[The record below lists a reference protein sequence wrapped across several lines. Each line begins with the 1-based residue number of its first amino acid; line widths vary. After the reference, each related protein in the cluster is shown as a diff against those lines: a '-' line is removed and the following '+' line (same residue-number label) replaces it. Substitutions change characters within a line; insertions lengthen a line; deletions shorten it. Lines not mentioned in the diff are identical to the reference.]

1 MDEHNELRTRL
12 RAVGMELFRRDGLR
26 FTMQQAAAMM
36 HISKKTIYAVY
47 PSKEALLLD
56 MVDDAFTRIH
66 ARKQR
71 ILDGP
76 GTLAEKLRAVIIALP
91 EEYTALDL
99 QQMDLLDEKYP
110 RVAARVREHLETGWE
125 PTLALLEQAMGEGVI
140 RRVSLPVLQ
149 RMISASIEDF
159 LADRTL
165 DAQGISYTD
174 ALDEMISILL
184 EGRACPARNLPIACR
199 QSSTAHH
206 SPKPPNPATRLPP
219 PHNLCPPTA
228 VTPIYTLPK
237 LPPQTLSKKSKKL
250 AKTC

>member
-1 MDEHNELRTRL
+1 MDEHNELCTRL
-12 RAVGMELFRRDGLR
+12 HAVGMELFRRDGLR

-99 QQMDLLDEKYP
+99 QQMDLLDENIPESQRACGSIWKP
-110 RVAARVREHLETGWE
+110 AG
-125 PTLALLEQAMGEGVI
+125 
-140 RRVSLPVLQ
+140 SLPW
-149 RMISASIEDF
+149 RCWS
-159 LADRTL
+159 RRW
-165 DAQGISYTD
+165 
-174 ALDEMISILL
+174 
-184 EGRACPARNLPIACR
+184 GRALSVGYPCR
-199 QSSTAHH
+199 FCSG
-206 SPKPPNPATRLPP
+206 
-219 PHNLCPPTA
+219 
-228 VTPIYTLPK
+228 
-237 LPPQTLSKKSKKL
+237 
-250 AKTC
+250 

>member
-1 MDEHNELRTRL
+1 MDENNELRIRL
-12 RAVGMELFRRDGLR
+12 RAVGIELFRRDGLR
-26 FTMQQAAAMM
+26 FTMQQAAAVM

-99 QQMDLLDEKYP
+99 QDEKYP
-110 RVAARVREHLETGWE
+110 KVAARVRKHLETGWE
-125 PTLALLEQAMGEGVI
+125 PTLTLLEQAIGAGVI

-159 LADRTL
+159 LADRAL

-184 EGRACPARNLPIACR
+184 EGLLVR
-199 QSSTAHH
+199 
-206 SPKPPNPATRLPP
+206 
-219 PHNLCPPTA
+219 
-228 VTPIYTLPK
+228 
-237 LPPQTLSKKSKKL
+237 
-250 AKTC
+250 

>member
-76 GTLAEKLRAVIIALP
+76 GTLAVKLRAVIIALP
-91 EEYTALDL
+91 EEYTALD
-99 QQMDLLDEKYP
+99 MP
-110 RVAARVREHLETGWE
+110 CASSVRSARKSSMEAEIIRCRTGRD
-125 PTLALLEQAMGEGVI
+125 T
-140 RRVSLPVLQ
+140 RRITPS
-149 RMISASIEDF
+149 
-159 LADRTL
+159 
-165 DAQGISYTD
+165 
-174 ALDEMISILL
+174 
-184 EGRACPARNLPIACR
+184 PIAC
-199 QSSTAHH
+199 SSSAKVGSQPVSRCSRTRAATLGYFSSKRSICCRSSAVYSSGRAIMTAR
-206 SPKPPNPATRLPP
+206 SFSARVPGPMGRYCTAGKPPSVSGRL
-219 PHNLCPPTA
+219 CSGRTA
-228 VTPIYTLPK
+228 FI
-237 LPPQTLSKKSKKL
+237 
-250 AKTC
+250 

>member
-1 MDEHNELRTRL
+1 MDENNELRIRL

-26 FTMQQAAAMM
+26 FTMQQAAAVM

-71 ILDGP
+71 ILEGP

-99 QQMDLLDEKYP
+99 LDEKYP
-110 RVAARVREHLETGWE
+110 KVAARVREHLETGWE
-125 PTLALLEQAMGEGVI
+125 PTLTLLEQAMGAGVI

-159 LADRTL
+159 LADRAL

-184 EGRACPARNLPIACR
+184 EGLLVR
-199 QSSTAHH
+199 
-206 SPKPPNPATRLPP
+206 
-219 PHNLCPPTA
+219 
-228 VTPIYTLPK
+228 
-237 LPPQTLSKKSKKL
+237 
-250 AKTC
+250 

>member
-1 MDEHNELRTRL
+1 MDEHNELCTRL
-12 RAVGMELFRRDGLR
+12 RAVGMELFRREGLR

-99 QQMDLLDEKYP
+99 QQMDLFAKKFYRFSDYLGTTSQMSELLGISSISGILRFGRYP
-110 RVAARVREHLETGWE
+110 AYHGISE
-125 PTLALLEQAMGEGVI
+125 PHLALKSSKTVVETAAYYYAA
-140 RRVSLPVLQ
+140 SL
-149 RMISASIEDF
+149 SIAAFAE
-159 LADRTL
+159 
-165 DAQGISYTD
+165 
-174 ALDEMISILL
+174 
-184 EGRACPARNLPIACR
+184 
-199 QSSTAHH
+199 
-206 SPKPPNPATRLPP
+206 
-219 PHNLCPPTA
+219 
-228 VTPIYTLPK
+228 V
-237 LPPQTLSKKSKKL
+237 
-250 AKTC
+250 

>member
-26 FTMQQAAAMM
+26 FTMQQAAAAM

-76 GTLAEKLRAVIIALP
+76 GTLAVIIALP

-110 RVAARVREHLETGWE
+110 KVAARVREHLETGWE
-125 PTLALLEQAMGEGVI
+125 PTLALLERAMGEGVI

-184 EGRACPARNLPIACR
+184 EGLLVR
-199 QSSTAHH
+199 
-206 SPKPPNPATRLPP
+206 
-219 PHNLCPPTA
+219 
-228 VTPIYTLPK
+228 
-237 LPPQTLSKKSKKL
+237 
-250 AKTC
+250 

>member
-1 MDEHNELRTRL
+1 MDEHNELCTRL
-12 RAVGMELFRRDGLR
+12 RAVGMELFRREGLR

-110 RVAARVREHLETGWE
+110 RVAARVRQHLETGWE
-125 PTLALLEQAMGEGVI
+125 PTLALLQQAMEQGVI
-140 RRVSLPVLQ
+140 RTVSLPVLQ
-149 RMISASIEDF
+149 RMIAASIESF

-165 DAQGISYTD
+165 EQQGIPYAG
-174 ALDEMISILL
+174 ALDEMMGILL
-184 EGRACPARNLPIACR
+184 DGLLIR
-199 QSSTAHH
+199 
-206 SPKPPNPATRLPP
+206 
-219 PHNLCPPTA
+219 
-228 VTPIYTLPK
+228 
-237 LPPQTLSKKSKKL
+237 
-250 AKTC
+250 

>member
-1 MDEHNELRTRL
+1 MDEHNELCTRL
-12 RAVGMELFRRDGLR
+12 RAVGMELFRREGLR

-99 QQMDLLDEKYP
+99 QQMDLLDEQ
-110 RVAARVREHLETGWE
+110 L
-125 PTLALLEQAMGEGVI
+125 
-140 RRVSLPVLQ
+140 
-149 RMISASIEDF
+149 
-159 LADRTL
+159 
-165 DAQGISYTD
+165 
-174 ALDEMISILL
+174 
-184 EGRACPARNLPIACR
+184 
-199 QSSTAHH
+199 
-206 SPKPPNPATRLPP
+206 
-219 PHNLCPPTA
+219 
-228 VTPIYTLPK
+228 
-237 LPPQTLSKKSKKL
+237 
-250 AKTC
+250 

>member
-12 RAVGMELFRRDGLR
+12 CTVGMELFRRDGLR

-71 ILDGP
+71 ILDG
-76 GTLAEKLRAVIIALP
+76 
-91 EEYTALDL
+91 L

-110 RVAARVREHLETGWE
+110 TVAARVREHLETGWE
-125 PTLALLEQAMGEGVI
+125 PTLALLEQAMKEGVI

-159 LADRTL
+159 LADRAL

-184 EGRACPARNLPIACR
+184 EGLLVR
-199 QSSTAHH
+199 
-206 SPKPPNPATRLPP
+206 
-219 PHNLCPPTA
+219 
-228 VTPIYTLPK
+228 
-237 LPPQTLSKKSKKL
+237 
-250 AKTC
+250 

>member
-1 MDEHNELRTRL
+1 MDEHNELCTRL

-66 ARKQR
+66 ARKQC

-125 PTLALLEQAMGEGVI
+125 PAMGEGVI

-184 EGRACPARNLPIACR
+184 EGLLVR
-199 QSSTAHH
+199 
-206 SPKPPNPATRLPP
+206 
-219 PHNLCPPTA
+219 
-228 VTPIYTLPK
+228 
-237 LPPQTLSKKSKKL
+237 
-250 AKTC
+250 

>member
-1 MDEHNELRTRL
+1 MSLRGKQANGLVTQQRVL
-12 RAVGMELFRRDGLR
+12 RA
-26 FTMQQAAAMM
+26 AAAQFLEKGYTGTTTADITGAAGIAQSSFF
-36 HISKKTIYAVY
+36 HVF

-110 RVAARVREHLETGWE
+110 KVAARVREHLETGWE
-125 PTLALLEQAMGEGVI
+125 PTLTLLEQAMGAGVI

-159 LADRTL
+159 LADRAL

-184 EGRACPARNLPIACR
+184 EGLLVR
-199 QSSTAHH
+199 
-206 SPKPPNPATRLPP
+206 
-219 PHNLCPPTA
+219 
-228 VTPIYTLPK
+228 
-237 LPPQTLSKKSKKL
+237 
-250 AKTC
+250 

>member
-1 MDEHNELRTRL
+1 MPRGKLLNGLVTQQKVL
-12 RAVGMELFRRDGLR
+12 RAAVALFLEKGYTRTTTGEIAK
-26 FTMQQAAAMM
+26 AAGIGQSSFF
-36 HISKKTIYAVY
+36 HVF

-184 EGRACPARNLPIACR
+184 EGLLVR
-199 QSSTAHH
+199 
-206 SPKPPNPATRLPP
+206 
-219 PHNLCPPTA
+219 
-228 VTPIYTLPK
+228 
-237 LPPQTLSKKSKKL
+237 
-250 AKTC
+250 

>member
-1 MDEHNELRTRL
+1 MDENNELRIRL

-26 FTMQQAAAMM
+26 FTMQQAAAVM

-71 ILDGP
+71 ILEGP

-99 QQMDLLDEKYP
+99 LDEKYP
-110 RVAARVREHLETGWE
+110 KVAARVREHLETGWE
-125 PTLALLEQAMGEGVI
+125 PTLTLLEQAMGEGVI

-159 LADRTL
+159 LADRAL

-184 EGRACPARNLPIACR
+184 EGLLVR
-199 QSSTAHH
+199 
-206 SPKPPNPATRLPP
+206 
-219 PHNLCPPTA
+219 
-228 VTPIYTLPK
+228 
-237 LPPQTLSKKSKKL
+237 
-250 AKTC
+250 

>member
-1 MDEHNELRTRL
+1 MDEHNELRIRL
-12 RAVGMELFRRDGLR
+12 RAVGIELFRRDGLR
-26 FTMQQAAAMM
+26 FTMQQAAAAM

-99 QQMDLLDEKYP
+99 LDEKYP
-110 RVAARVREHLETGWE
+110 KVAARVREHLETGWE

-159 LADRTL
+159 LADRAL

-184 EGRACPARNLPIACR
+184 EGLLVR
-199 QSSTAHH
+199 
-206 SPKPPNPATRLPP
+206 
-219 PHNLCPPTA
+219 
-228 VTPIYTLPK
+228 
-237 LPPQTLSKKSKKL
+237 
-250 AKTC
+250 

>member
-1 MDEHNELRTRL
+1 MDENNELRIRL
-12 RAVGMELFRRDGLR
+12 RAVGIELFRRDGLR
-26 FTMQQAAAMM
+26 FTMQQAAAVM

-99 QQMDLLDEKYP
+99 LDEKYP
-110 RVAARVREHLETGWE
+110 KVAARVREHLETGWE
-125 PTLALLEQAMGEGVI
+125 PTLTLLEQAMKEGVI
-140 RRVSLPVLQ
+140 RQVSLPVLQ

-184 EGRACPARNLPIACR
+184 EGLLVR
-199 QSSTAHH
+199 
-206 SPKPPNPATRLPP
+206 
-219 PHNLCPPTA
+219 
-228 VTPIYTLPK
+228 
-237 LPPQTLSKKSKKL
+237 
-250 AKTC
+250 

>member
-1 MDEHNELRTRL
+1 MDEHNELCTRL

-125 PTLALLEQAMGEGVI
+125 PTLALLEQAMWRLLRAETSCHYYWGEAWVP
-140 RRVSLPVLQ
+140 RALNDMR
-149 RMISASIEDF
+149 ASE
-159 LADRTL
+159 A
-165 DAQGISYTD
+165 
-174 ALDEMISILL
+174 ALEKIV
-184 EGRACPARNLPIACR
+184 ARLGE
-199 QSSTAHH
+199 
-206 SPKPPNPATRLPP
+206 
-219 PHNLCPPTA
+219 
-228 VTPIYTLPK
+228 
-237 LPPQTLSKKSKKL
+237 
-250 AKTC
+250 

>member
-1 MDEHNELRTRL
+1 MDEHNEQRTRL
-12 RAVGMELFRRDGLR
+12 RAVGMELFRRNGLR

-76 GTLAEKLRAVIIALP
+76 GTLAEKLRAGIIAVP
-91 EEYTALDL
+91 
-99 QQMDLLDEKYP
+99 DEKYP

-184 EGRACPARNLPIACR
+184 EGLLVR
-199 QSSTAHH
+199 
-206 SPKPPNPATRLPP
+206 
-219 PHNLCPPTA
+219 
-228 VTPIYTLPK
+228 
-237 LPPQTLSKKSKKL
+237 
-250 AKTC
+250 

>member
-1 MDEHNELRTRL
+1 MDEHNELRARL

-125 PTLALLEQAMGEGVI
+125 PTLALLE
-140 RRVSLPVLQ
+140 LPVLQ

-184 EGRACPARNLPIACR
+184 EGLLVR
-199 QSSTAHH
+199 
-206 SPKPPNPATRLPP
+206 
-219 PHNLCPPTA
+219 
-228 VTPIYTLPK
+228 
-237 LPPQTLSKKSKKL
+237 
-250 AKTC
+250 

>member
-1 MDEHNELRTRL
+1 
-12 RAVGMELFRRDGLR
+12 
-26 FTMQQAAAMM
+26 MM
-36 HISKKTIYAVY
+36 HISKRRSTQ
-47 PSKEALLLD
+47 STLQEALLLD

-66 ARKQR
+66 ARKQH

-99 QQMDLLDEKYP
+99 QQMDFDEKYP

-125 PTLALLEQAMGEGVI
+125 PTLALLEQAMGEGVV

-184 EGRACPARNLPIACR
+184 EGLLVR
-199 QSSTAHH
+199 
-206 SPKPPNPATRLPP
+206 
-219 PHNLCPPTA
+219 
-228 VTPIYTLPK
+228 
-237 LPPQTLSKKSKKL
+237 
-250 AKTC
+250 